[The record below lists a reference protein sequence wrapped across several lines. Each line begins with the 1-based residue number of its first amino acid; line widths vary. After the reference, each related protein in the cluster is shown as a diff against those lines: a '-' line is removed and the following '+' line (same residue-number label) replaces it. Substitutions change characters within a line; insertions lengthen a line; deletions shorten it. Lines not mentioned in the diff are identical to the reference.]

1 MSWAY
6 RKDQEAPALTLTWKD
21 YTGAVRDFSSGYT
34 FTAKVAL
41 ATAPTTIVLS
51 KTTGITGAA
60 TAPNITVDWSTSDF
74 SGLTADAAGTAYVV
88 HLYARRTVDSKDA
101 VFRPDSLPQFTLYA
115 AAA

>member
-60 TAPNITVDWSTSDF
+60 TAPNITVDWSTSADRLGQPRRRNR
-74 SGLTADAAGTAYVV
+74 SVQLHLQRTSLT
-88 HLYARRTVDSKDA
+88 
-101 VFRPDSLPQFTLYA
+101 
-115 AAA
+115 